1 MKFGVIG
8 TNFVTDFF
16 MAGAAQVAECEVVAV
31 CGTSLEKA
39 KGLAKNMEF
48 PMLLILI
55 RRCLNLS

>member
-39 KGLAKNMEF
+39 KGFGEKYGI